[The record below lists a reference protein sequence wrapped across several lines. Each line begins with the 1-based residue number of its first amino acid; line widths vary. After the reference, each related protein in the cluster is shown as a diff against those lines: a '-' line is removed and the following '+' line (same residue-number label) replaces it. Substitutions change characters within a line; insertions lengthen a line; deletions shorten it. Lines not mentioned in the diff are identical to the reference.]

1 MNQPRTKLTRRRG
14 ACEECRQKKV
24 RCDGANPCNHCQRNE
39 SRCKYN
45 IRHSR
50 RRLQEKS
57 TQGPDHH
64 VATTTQPYAVDG
76 NAMPDS
82 SNQDRSEI
90 VTGQDIEGSANPL
103 NTPFSEECFS
113 QLVSDSAHSYL
124 DFDFPDETI
133 LSTNHIQIIDQQTDS
148 FHNQIPHYI
157 SRNNTPM
164 LDWLITD
171 HDEHLHQHST
181 AQFCDTVETE
191 QEDGVTERTLTL
203 FSERTVADKKKLLS
217 IHKTYKIIT
226 LFQNA
231 DGSSRRRHSLLDKVK
246 VLLSPEHHTCLSK
259 LLRKIDFGK
268 KHQSLGLN
276 DLPMGKLIRR
286 AFKEPGGLSLFIKE
300 HDVTRI
306 QKLFFDPKKPPIEVS
321 DMSLLIISLTWGA
334 LLEPEVRSGS
344 KVALLDAMLETSSLL
359 LRQNSSIRKLLA
371 LVAMLCLAEKTGSD
385 NLLALL
391 TGSISTAASL
401 ALHLE
406 PSLRNF
412 CASDEQV
419 IQTKRAMLLLYCI
432 DKSYALRWQTFS
444 LLSDGALPTTNL
456 SDNVLESGFA
466 TTQSLEWLQ
475 IRFEYSKICE
485 NIMQIKVG
493 AEAKSPEDRSNRA
506 VTLSTAL
513 EEWYRSASISQM
525 RLSLD
530 HNDAMRVK
538 LQISHYYYE
547 ARVELLSINLP
558 DPQPSYVTVSQ
569 ECTQLLR
576 QSTRDIIT
584 CSSTIPSEFLLQDC
598 NHLYINKLALCFLAL
613 DILLEVNGSTSKGSR
628 AFLSIVAGF
637 FARMG
642 VLLPQASVFEEVS
655 DFIETLMYL

>member
-1 MNQPRTKLTRRRG
+1 MSARG
-14 ACEECRQKKV
+14 SYI
-24 RCDGANPCNHCQRNE
+24 QRNE

-203 FSERTVADKKKLLS
+203 FSERTVADKVEKKLLS

-231 DGSSRRRHSLLDKVK
+231 NGSSRRRHSLLDKVK

-276 DLPMGKLIRR
+276 DLPMGKLIRTYVWDR
-286 AFKEPGGLSLFIKE
+286 LSLFIKE

-334 LLEPEVRSGS
+334 LLEPE
-344 KVALLDAMLETSSLL
+344 
-359 LRQNSSIRKLLA
+359 KLQVCYFA
-371 LVAMLCLAEKTGSD
+371 RIVVSLCLAEKTGSD